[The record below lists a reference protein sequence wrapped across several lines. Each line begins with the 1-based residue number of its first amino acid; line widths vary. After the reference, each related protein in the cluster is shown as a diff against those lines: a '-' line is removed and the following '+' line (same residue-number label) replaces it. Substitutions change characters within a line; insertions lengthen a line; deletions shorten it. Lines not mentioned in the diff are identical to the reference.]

1 MAPRGGGV
9 RPVDHTIAEVA
20 ATNGGRYSID
30 AHLQHDP
37 TASERF
43 AETHLRRLEAMRKI
57 GRGVEREPDG
67 NWIITPDH
75 LDKVEKFEARRLRHR
90 PVTVE
95 TISAVPLDKLAAVK
109 AAPWFARD
117 CVPDAPT
124 PVRCPG
130 CPR

>member
-37 TASERF
+37 TDSERF

-57 GRGVEREPDG
+57 GRGVQTDPDG
-67 NWIITPDH
+67 NWILTPEP
-75 LDKVEKFEARRLRHR
+75 LDKVEKFTAPRLPERT
-90 PVTVE
+90 VTLE
-95 TISAVPLDKLAAVK
+95 QHK
-109 AAPWFARD
+109 
-117 CVPDAPT
+117 PT
-124 PVRCPG
+124 H
-130 CPR
+130 

>member
-1 MAPRGGGV
+1 M
-9 RPVDHTIAEVA
+9 E
-20 ATNGGRYSID
+20 

-67 NWIITPDH
+67 NWIITPDP
-75 LDKVEKFEARRLRHR
+75 LDKVEKFEARRLRDR

-95 TISAVPLDKLAAVK
+95 TLSAVPLTKMPAVD
-109 AAPWFARD
+109 AAPALDREWIGTASWRE
-117 CVPDAPT
+117 
-124 PVRCPG
+124 
-130 CPR
+130 